1 MHAQIA
7 ALPYGG
13 YKLILNPIGADM
25 DIVYILTVLGYGYG
39 KRTRGIRKRAYAD
52 IRQQLPVEGHILRT
66 VAVDAVGKILKGRGI
81 GQIVGKAEAAHGV
94 LLPLPCAVQPEI
106 QYQGG
111 KIGKRGEP
119 HLCIP

>member
-52 IRQQLPVEGHILRT
+52 IRQQLPVEGHIL
-66 VAVDAVGKILKGRGI
+66 LKSSIRE
-81 GQIVGKAEAAHGV
+81 VRSAREESPTRAS
-94 LLPLPCAVQPEI
+94 P
-106 QYQGG
+106 
-111 KIGKRGEP
+111 
-119 HLCIP
+119 